1 MAAGTAPSTTPIRSS
16 PSACRDERAK
26 PLSRAAHPD
35 GDGLAVSEIDS
46 LGAGVLRTVIAAA
59 VFASI
64 GYVSGSRL
72 ASSLG
77 TWSVTSW
84 GITLAALV
92 AIAPASHGLVGIAVA
107 RRG

>member
-1 MAAGTAPSTTPIRSS
+1 MAAGTGPSTTPIRSS
-16 PSACRDERAK
+16 PSVCRDERAK
-26 PLSRAAHPD
+26 PLSRAAHPG

-46 LGAGVLRTVIAAA
+46 LPAA

-92 AIAPASHGLVGIAVA
+92 AIAPASHGLVGSAVA